1 MLKKILFWIVL
12 AIGVILVLGSL
23 VVYRAYRTGAL
34 QNMLVNKVTETLAER
49 AASSTA
55 IATAE
60 QASFIKKMLGFD
72 GVKTY
77 LILLLNNTELRPG
90 GGFIGSYAV
99 ITLDNGVPHI
109 EKVEGTEILDYSGYP
124 ENFPSVPP
132 DALATYLS
140 VPRWYFRDAN
150 WSPDFASSAVKALD
164 LYHKQRGVAADS
176 LDGIIGV
183 TATSLE
189 ELLSIMGSV
198 TVQGE
203 TFSSENVV
211 EKLEYEVEVAFAQ
224 KGLERRDRKQILG
237 ELVRSVVKKMA
248 TDVFSHWREYFTL
261 GQKLLNEKHV
271 IVYSIYP
278 DEQKVLE
285 EKKWTGTVSKH
296 IDGDYMLWVD
306 ANLGAL
312 KTDAVMKRALTY
324 TLRPSGTTYI
334 GTATMRYAHTGG
346 RDWKTSRYLT
356 YVRIYLPYGTRLI
369 SASGMEKNA
378 RGVRTTTLDTGTEF
392 GRTWYGG
399 FASIEPGSTV
409 SRLRAS
415 TVRRM

>member
-1 MLKKILFWIVL
+1 
-12 AIGVILVLGSL
+12 
-23 VVYRAYRTGAL
+23 
-34 QNMLVNKVTETLAER
+34 
-49 AASSTA
+49 
-55 IATAE
+55 
-60 QASFIKKMLGFD
+60 
-72 GVKTY
+72 
-77 LILLLNNTELRPG
+77 
-90 GGFIGSYAV
+90 
-99 ITLDNGVPHI
+99 
-109 EKVEGTEILDYSGYP
+109 
-124 ENFPSVPP
+124 
-132 DALATYLS
+132 
-140 VPRWYFRDAN
+140 
-150 WSPDFASSAVKALD
+150 
-164 LYHKQRGVAADS
+164 
-176 LDGIIGV
+176 
-183 TATSLE
+183 
-189 ELLSIMGSV
+189 MGSV

-399 FASIEPGSTV
+399 FASIEPGSVDEV
-409 SRLRAS
+409 SFRYEVAPQVARMLAS
-415 TVRRM
+415 GTYYSVFQKQLGTRDHILTLDLDFGRRVIGATPGENSRNYGDNRFTYAHNLQLDQYFSIKLE